1 MVKTESQVPNSGPS
15 KENEF
20 LGKTFD
26 AVVFDYGGV
35 MITSITNKFIPLA
48 ERAETSVEVIRE
60 IVMGPLGVSTSH
72 PWHRAE
78 RGEIPLD
85 QIQEGLEPYAAEYSV
100 RLYGDEI
107 ETVYS
112 NAKSGLTTPYTI
124 IEPMIEKAIEV
135 QKEGLSIALLTNLF
149 TEFYPTVKKE
159 LTNIKFDAWVASSEE
174 GVRKPEAKI
183 YERTE
188 ELLQVS
194 GEKILFLDDFTPNLI
209 AAKEAG
215 WSVIQVADPLDA
227 IKELDNKLL
236 LQS

>member
-135 QKEGLSIALLTNLF
+135 QKEGFSIALLTNLF

-236 LQS
+236 LRS

>member
-1 MVKTESQVPNSGPS
+1 MVKTGSQVPNSGPS

-26 AVVFDYGGV
+26 AVVFDYGDV

-135 QKEGLSIALLTNLF
+135 QKEGFSIALLTNLF

-159 LTNIKFDAWVASSEE
+159 LTDIKFDAWVASSEE

>member
-1 MVKTESQVPNSGPS
+1 MNKSY
-15 KENEF
+15 
-20 LGKTFD
+20 D

-35 MITSITNKFIPLA
+35 MITSITNKFVPLA

-60 IVMGPLGVSTSH
+60 IVMGPLGVSTNH
-72 PWHRAE
+72 PWHCAE
-78 RGEIPLD
+78 RGEIPLG

-100 RLYGDEI
+100 KLFGDEI

-112 NAKSGLTTPYTI
+112 NTKSGLTSPYTI

-135 QKEGLSIALLTNLF
+135 QKDGFSIALLTNLF
-149 TEFYPTVKKE
+149 TEFYPTVRKE
-159 LTNIKFDAWVASSEE
+159 LADVRFDAWIASSEE
-174 GVRKPEAKI
+174 GTRKPEAKI

-188 ELLQVS
+188 ELLQIS

-215 WSVIQVADPLDA
+215 WSVIQVIDPIDA
-227 IKELDNKLL
+227 IKELDDKLL
-236 LQS
+236 

>member
-135 QKEGLSIALLTNLF
+135 QKEGFSIALLTNLF

-159 LTNIKFDAWVASSEE
+159 LTDIKFDAWVASSEE

>member
-1 MVKTESQVPNSGPS
+1 MDKTV
-15 KENEF
+15 
-20 LGKTFD
+20 D

-60 IVMGPLGVSTSH
+60 IVMGPLDVSTNH

-78 RGEIPLD
+78 RGEIALG
-85 QIQEGLEPYAAEYSV
+85 QIQQELEPYADKYSV
-100 RLYGDEI
+100 KLYGDEI

-112 NAKSGLTTPYTI
+112 NTKSGLTTPYTI
-124 IEPMIEKAIEV
+124 IVPMVQKAIEV
-135 QKEGLSIALLTNLF
+135 QKRGFSIALLTNLF

-159 LTNIKFDAWVASSEE
+159 LEEVKFDAWVASSEE
-174 GVRKPEAKI
+174 GTRKPEAKI

-194 GEKILFLDDFTPNLI
+194 GEKILFLDDFEPNII
-209 AAKEAG
+209 AAEKAG
-215 WSVIQVADPLDA
+215 WSVIQVKKTLDA
-227 IKELDNKLL
+227 IKELDDKLL
-236 LQS
+236 LPF

>member
-1 MVKTESQVPNSGPS
+1 MDRS
-15 KENEF
+15 
-20 LGKTFD
+20 FD

-35 MITSITNKFIPLA
+35 MITSITNKFVPLA

-60 IVMGPLGVSTSH
+60 IVMGPLGVSTNH
-72 PWHRAE
+72 PWHCAE

-85 QIQEGLEPYAAEYSV
+85 RIQEGLEPYAAEHSV
-100 RLYGDEI
+100 KLFGDEI

-112 NAKSGLTTPYTI
+112 NTKTGLTSPYQI
-124 IEPMIEKAIEV
+124 IEPMIQKAIDV
-135 QKEGLSIALLTNLF
+135 KKDGFSIALLTNIF
-149 TEFYPTVKKE
+149 TEFYPTVKEE
-159 LTNIKFDAWVASSEE
+159 LDEVEFDAWVASSEE
-174 GVRKPEAKI
+174 GTRKPEAKI

-215 WSVIQVADPLDA
+215 WSIIQVSDPLDA
-227 IKELDNKLL
+227 IKELDDKLL
-236 LQS
+236 LPS

>member
-135 QKEGLSIALLTNLF
+135 QKEGFSIALLTNLF

-159 LTNIKFDAWVASSEE
+159 LTDIKFDAWVASSEE

-236 LQS
+236 LRS

>member
-1 MVKTESQVPNSGPS
+1 MNKN
-15 KENEF
+15 
-20 LGKTFD
+20 FD

-35 MITSITNKFIPLA
+35 MITSITNKFVPLA
-48 ERAETSVEVIRE
+48 ERAKTSVEAIRE
-60 IVMGPLGVSTSH
+60 IVMGPLGVSTNH

-85 QIQEGLEPYAAEYSV
+85 QIQEGLKPYAAEQTV
-100 RLYGDEI
+100 KLYGDEI

-112 NAKSGLTTPYTI
+112 NTKSGLTTPYTI
-124 IEPMIEKAIEV
+124 IKPMIEKAIEV
-135 QKEGLSIALLTNLF
+135 QKKGFSIALLTNLF
-149 TEFYPTVKKE
+149 AEFYPTVKQE
-159 LTNIKFDAWVASSEE
+159 LTDVKFDAWVASSEE

-194 GEKILFLDDFTPNLI
+194 GKKILFLDDFTPNLI

-227 IKELDNKLL
+227 IKELDDKLL
-236 LQS
+236 LSS

>member
-236 LQS
+236 LRS

>member
-1 MVKTESQVPNSGPS
+1 MNKSY
-15 KENEF
+15 
-20 LGKTFD
+20 D

-35 MITSITNKFIPLA
+35 MITSITNKFVPLA

-60 IVMGPLGVSTSH
+60 IVMGPLGVSTNH
-72 PWHRAE
+72 PWHCAE

-85 QIQEGLEPYAAEYSV
+85 QIQKGLEPYAAEHSV
-100 RLYGDEI
+100 KLFGDEI

-112 NAKSGLTTPYTI
+112 NTKSGLTSPYTI

-135 QKEGLSIALLTNLF
+135 QKDGFSIALLTNLF
-149 TEFYPTVKKE
+149 TEFYPTVRKE
-159 LTNIKFDAWVASSEE
+159 LADVRFDAWIASSEE
-174 GVRKPEAKI
+174 GTRKPEAKI

-188 ELLQVS
+188 ERLQIS

-215 WSVIQVADPLDA
+215 WSVIQVIDPIDA
-227 IKELDNKLL
+227 IKELDDKLL
-236 LQS
+236 

>member
-1 MVKTESQVPNSGPS
+1 LNKSY
-15 KENEF
+15 
-20 LGKTFD
+20 D

-35 MITSITNKFIPLA
+35 MITSITNKFVPLA

-60 IVMGPLGVSTSH
+60 IVMGPLGVSTNH
-72 PWHRAE
+72 PWHCAE

-85 QIQEGLEPYAAEYSV
+85 QIQKGLEPYAAEYSV
-100 RLYGDEI
+100 KLFGDEI

-112 NAKSGLTTPYTI
+112 NTKSGLTSPYTI

-135 QKEGLSIALLTNLF
+135 QKDGFSIALLTNLF
-149 TEFYPTVKKE
+149 TEFYPTVRKE
-159 LTNIKFDAWVASSEE
+159 LADVRFDAWIASSEE
-174 GVRKPEAKI
+174 GTRKPEAKI

-188 ELLQVS
+188 ELLQIS

-215 WSVIQVADPLDA
+215 WSVIQVIDPIDA
-227 IKELDNKLL
+227 IKELDDKLL
-236 LQS
+236 